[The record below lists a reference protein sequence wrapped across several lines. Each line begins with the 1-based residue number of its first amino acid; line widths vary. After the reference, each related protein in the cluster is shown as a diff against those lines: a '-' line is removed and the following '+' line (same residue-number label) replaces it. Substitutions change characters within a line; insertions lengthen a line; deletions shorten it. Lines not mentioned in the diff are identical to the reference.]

1 MNRLQKRNM
10 FYTVIGEAAMAS
22 RFIALIAVS
31 ALLVS
36 ITAQAEVEVKP
47 FGFFQLTAESRDQDS
62 PDDNFAF
69 GADRIRFGFKIKD
82 TDSVLGGTPFGGL
95 QVDFNKSPLDKTV
108 EGPNGKSVDL
118 PAVIKDAYAGYK
130 FNDAAS
136 IKMGQF
142 KTPLG
147 MDFNTSGKKLDITK
161 RGLEKAL
168 VLERAVGVMLSGR
181 KIGGGFGYDIGVFNP
196 AGRGSASPVG
206 DRGDNN
212 SFAGRLMFDGEDVA
226 GSGGK
231 LHVEAAYGSDE
242 APSGAEDYDVWDVAG
257 SFKRGIVTV
266 KAEYISGSNVDGVDG
281 DDQFAWYL
289 HGGVMVHPKVEA
301 VIRYYDTEFDPD
313 VGSST
318 DLSNI
323 YLGVNVFLG
332 SNKTNGRLQVNYV
345 LAGGDETDFEGV
357 GKTFKDDAIV
367 VQYQASF

>member
-1 MNRLQKRNM
+1 
-10 FYTVIGEAAMAS
+10 MAS
-22 RFIALIAVS
+22 RLIALIAGS
-31 ALLVS
+31 ALLAS
-36 ITAQAEVEVKP
+36 ISVHAEVEVNP
-47 FGFFQLTAESRDQDS
+47 FGYVQLTAESRDQDS
-62 PDDNFAF
+62 PDDNFSF
-69 GADRIRFGFKIKD
+69 GADGVRFGFKIKD
-82 TDSVLGGTPFGGL
+82 TDSVLGGTAFGGL
-95 QVDFNKSPLDKTV
+95 EVDFNKNPLDRTV
-108 EGPNGKSVDL
+108 EGPNGKSVDF

-161 RGLEKAL
+161 RGLEEAL
-168 VLERAVGVMLSGR
+168 VLERALGVMLSGR
-181 KIGGGFGYDIGVFNP
+181 EIGGNFGYDIGIFNP
-196 AGRGSASPVG
+196 AGRGRASPVG
-206 DRGDNN
+206 NRGDNN
-212 SFAGRLMFDGEDVA
+212 AFAGRVMFDHDDVA
-226 GSGGK
+226 GSGVK
-231 LHVEAAYGSDE
+231 AHIEAAYGEDE
-242 APSGAEDYDVWDVAG
+242 APSGAEDYEVWDIG
-257 SFKRGIVTV
+257 GIFQRGIVTV
-266 KAEYISGSNVDGVDG
+266 KAEYISGSNIDGIDG